1 MTGRSLVIE
10 RVKTVV
16 LRLTSRSPRV
26 RWGLASVT
34 CRQAFQSVCATRDEK
49 ELDDLGAADAQ
60 RIAPL
65 LTLTSRVLDIGCGVG
80 RVEKFL
86 SPFCLSIDA
95 VDVSDGM
102 LAIAK
107 NRLQGVQ
114 NVHFTRA
121 DAKNLRAFQN
131 EMFDLCFSFHCLQHM
146 EKENAWLVLGEI
158 FRVLKKGGLAKL
170 HFPSFTSDTYF
181 SLFKDEKHWSD
192 NSRVRGYTIPEL
204 EKMAT
209 DVGLQ
214 LVRSERLCLNSFV
227 RPIEPDRDILIT
239 LEK

>member
-1 MTGRSLVIE
+1 MIARSAVIE
-10 RVKTVV
+10 RAKAVI

-26 RWGLASVT
+26 RWGLASLT
-34 CRQAFQSVCATRDEK
+34 GRQAFQSVCATRDEK

-65 LTLTSRVLDIGCGVG
+65 LIVTSKVLDIGCGVG

-86 SPFCLSIDA
+86 FPFCLSIDA
-95 VDVSDGM
+95 VDVSDRM
-102 LAIAK
+102 LAVAK
-107 NRLQGVQ
+107 NRLEGVQ
-114 NVHFTRA
+114 NVHFTRT
-121 DAKNLRAFQN
+121 DAKNLRAFQD
-131 EMFDLCFSFHCLQHM
+131 ETFDLCFSFHCLQHM

-158 FRVLKKGGLAKL
+158 FRVLKKGGVAKL

-209 DVGLQ
+209 AVGFQ
-214 LVRSERLCLNSFV
+214 LGRSERLCLNPMV
-227 RPIEPDRDILIT
+227 KPVEPDRDILLT
-239 LEK
+239 LRK